1 MNYVIYLRKSR
12 ADMEAEARGEGE
24 TLARHKTA
32 LLKLAERKNLPVTQ
46 IYSEVVSGE
55 TIADRPVMQKLLSE
69 VEKEMWA
76 GVLVMEIERLA
87 RGDTIDQGIVARAFQ
102 FSNTKII
109 TPMKVYDPGNEF
121 DEEYFEFGLFMSRR
135 EYKTIIRRMQ
145 RGRMA
150 SVQEGKFVGNRPPYG
165 YRRVKLEGE
174 KGFVLEPVPEQ
185 AAAVRLIFEWY
196 VNGGQRMD
204 GVWERMGYAKIARR
218 LDELY
223 YPTATGIPWSAATIR
238 EILTN
243 PVYIGKVRWN
253 RRPQVKRVQAGQ
265 VVRERPRAEADLV
278 TIAQGRHPPIISQ
291 ALFEAAQ
298 NAFRQR
304 RESPVPRG
312 KGLKNPLAKLVI
324 CGLCGKTM
332 VRKPYGGKYPDTLLC
347 NNPECRNISSQLGYV
362 EERVM
367 GLMED
372 WLRGYHT
379 EGGLPAPV
387 DNGALC
393 VKKRALL
400 RLYGAL
406 EKTEDQIEQ
415 LYTLLEQG
423 VYTAEVFK
431 ERAAKLRERKI
442 GVESAIALLKTEIS
456 DVEAGTRMD
465 ENLLSR
471 AECFREL
478 YEAAGDAVEKNELL
492 REVLAKVVYIKT
504 KNGRCKGNEPDDFQL
519 VLYPLLPEERQR

>member
-1 MNYVIYLRKSR
+1 MKYVIYLRKSR

-32 LLKLAERKNLPVTQ
+32 LLALAERKNLAVTQ
-46 IYSEVVSGE
+46 VYSEVVSGE
-55 TIADRPVMQKLLSE
+55 TIADRPVMRKLLSE
-69 VEKEMWA
+69 VEKGMWS

-109 TPMKVYDPGNEF
+109 TPMKIYDPGNEF

-145 RGRMA
+145 RGRVA

-196 VNGGQRMD
+196 VNGGQRPD
-204 GVWERMGYAKIARR
+204 GVWERMGYTKIARH

-223 YPTATGIPWSAATIR
+223 FPTATGISWSAATIR

-243 PVYIGKVRWN
+243 PVYIGKLRWN
-253 RRPQVKRVQAGQ
+253 RRPQVKHVEAGQ
-265 VVRERPRAEADLV
+265 VVRERPRADEELV
-278 TIAQGRHPPIISQ
+278 SIAQGRHPPIIPQ
-291 ALFEAAQ
+291 VLFDAAQ
-298 NAFRQR
+298 SAFRQR
-304 RESPVPRG
+304 QGSPVPQG
-312 KGLKNPLAKLVI
+312 KGLKNPLAKLVV

-332 VRKPYGGKYPDTLLC
+332 VRKPYGGEYPDTLLC
-347 NNPECRNISSQLGYV
+347 NNRECRNISSQLHYV
-362 EERVM
+362 EARIVEAI
-367 GLMED
+367 GD
-372 WLRGYHT
+372 WLRGYRT
-379 EGGLPAPV
+379 EGGASTLV
-387 DNGALC
+387 QNGELC
-393 VKKRALL
+393 AKKQ
-400 RLYGAL
+400 RLIGLCDAL
-406 EKTEDQIEQ
+406 EKTEGQMEQ

-423 VYTAEVFK
+423 VYTAAVFQ
-431 ERAAKLRERKI
+431 ERVRKLEEKKV
-442 GVESAIALLKTEIS
+442 GMESATTLLRTEIS
-456 DVEAGTRMD
+456 A
-465 ENLLSR
+465 
-471 AECFREL
+471 AETGNHQDHTSPLKAESFQKL
-478 YEAAGDAVEKNELL
+478 YETAGNPTEKNELL

-504 KNGRCKGNEPDDFQL
+504 KNGQCKGNAPDDFQL
-519 VLYPLLPEERQR
+519 VLYPLLPEKQ